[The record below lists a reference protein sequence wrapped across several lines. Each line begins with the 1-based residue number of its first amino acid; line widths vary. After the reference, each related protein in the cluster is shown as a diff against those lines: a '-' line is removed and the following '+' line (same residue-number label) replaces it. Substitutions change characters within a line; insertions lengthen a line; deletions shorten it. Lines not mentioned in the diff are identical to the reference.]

1 MHGDGI
7 VSLRTTKK
15 HCFHLEEFIIL
26 FCFVIHI
33 FSHYGSGMYC
43 TVRYDIILL
52 GSVSFC
58 LRYLVR
64 RYDFESHF
72 TFSFEGILAIE
83 IFQLRQ
89 KATSVISS
97 LSRLGRNPSSA
108 KYMESI
114 TLSKNQNKP

>member
-1 MHGDGI
+1 MAR
-7 VSLRTTKK
+7 V
-15 HCFHLEEFIIL
+15 
-26 FCFVIHI
+26 
-33 FSHYGSGMYC
+33 C
-43 TVRYDIILL
+43 TVPYGMILYCWVLYLFAFDIWCTNLRVILL
-52 GSVSFC
+52 S
-58 LRYLVR
+58 LLIK
-64 RYDFESHF
+64 
-72 TFSFEGILAIE
+72 GILAIE